1 MLHEDVRS
9 DGFTFHT
16 STQIM
21 AMCKMF
27 HEDVRGLSEQYKREA
42 GRINYVTPTSYLE
55 LITAFT
61 TLLASKRAEVRDMG
75 GETVWGREVG
85 GDVLLRCLAP

>member
-1 MLHEDVRS
+1 
-9 DGFTFHT
+9 
-16 STQIM
+16 M

-75 GETVWGREVG
+75 GGQGRHELCVDGEEARCVWGGVK
-85 GDVLLRCLAP
+85 V

>member
-61 TLLASKRAEVRDMG
+61 TLLASKRAEVRD
-75 GETVWGREVG
+75 GRRRQYLG
-85 GDVLLRCLAP
+85 TR